1 MHLLRRLIFV
11 GLCLGLI
18 LLLTGQTTFPQTYY
32 ITGRSV
38 NARSC
43 PQTSCSVVTRL
54 SRGTSIR
61 VEGVEDGD
69 SVSGNTT
76 WVRFTYQGTTA
87 YVHSSLASTRNPNST
102 TTTGGGTNNNS
113 TTTTGGGG
121 GVSCNGART
130 CSQMTSCA
138 QAQACLAAGR
148 TSLDRDR
155 DGVPCEDIC
164 PGG

>member
-1 MHLLRRLIFV
+1 MLHRRFLFI
-11 GLCLGLI
+11 GLCLLLI
-18 LLLTGQTTFPQTYY
+18 LVLTGQTAFPRTYY

-61 VEGVEDGD
+61 VEGTENGT
-69 SVSGNTT
+69 SVSGSRV
-76 WVRFTYQGTTA
+76 WLRFTYQGETA

-113 TTTTGGGG
+113 TTTGGGG

-130 CSQMTSCA
+130 CSQMTSCQ
-138 QAQACLAAGR
+138 QAYACLAAGR
-148 TSLDRDR
+148 TRLDADH
-155 DGVPCEDIC
+155 DGVPCETIC